1 MQRCALYF
9 GSFNPLH
16 IGHITIA
23 KYTILNK
30 QIDEFKFVL
39 SPQNPIK
46 KDCGNSE
53 VRLNN
58 LKTIV
63 RDINNNSFNF
73 TLDSFMFKSKQEEL
87 NVFNILSSNISSE
100 KKIEL
105 SDIEFHLPKPLL
117 TYNTLKALAQIH
129 PLKEFIMITVAEN

>member
-63 RDINNNSFNF
+63 
-73 TLDSFMFKSKQEEL
+73 L
-87 NVFNILSSNISSE
+87 LSYCP
-100 KKIEL
+100 
-105 SDIEFHLPKPLL
+105 HL
-117 TYNTLKALAQIH
+117 
-129 PLKEFIMITVAEN
+129 V